1 MLPYRPRR
9 ALVFLAF
16 LALAVLAGAGC
27 GSDDGGASD
36 EGRLQVVATSSIVAD
51 LTEEV
56 GGDRVAVTTL
66 VGRDQD
72 AHAFEPTPG
81 ESVAL
86 SEGDLVVENGLGFEP
101 WLDDL
106 YDASDSD
113 APRVVLAEGVT
124 PRTVEEGDDEE
135 IDPHIWH
142 SVPNAEIMVQNLRD
156 ALVAAD
162 PDGTGVYGPR
172 ADAYLRRLDELDAEV
187 RRSIASIPSDRR
199 VLVTSHDTFGYYA
212 DEYGLEVLG
221 SGLGSVTTEASDPSA
236 ADVAQLV
243 RDIRAADVPAIFAEN
258 IASSDLL
265 ERVAKEAGVTL
276 APPLYTDALGP
287 EVSDGA
293 TYVEMIRH
301 NTRVIADALGG
312 A

>member
-9 ALVFLAF
+9 ALVFLAL
-16 LALAVLAGAGC
+16 LALAILAAAGC
-27 GSDDGGASD
+27 GSGDGGASD
-36 EGRLQVVATSSIVAD
+36 DGRLQVVATSSIVAD
-51 LTEEV
+51 LAEEV

-72 AHAFEPTPG
+72 AHSFEPTPG
-81 ESVAL
+81 DSVAL
-86 SEGDLVVENGLGFEP
+86 SRGDLVVENGLGFEP

-124 PRTVEEGDDEE
+124 PRKVEEGDDEE

-162 PDGTGVYGPR
+162 PDGTGVYRPR
-172 ADAYLRRLDELDAEV
+172 ADAYLQRLDELDAEV
-187 RRSIASIPSDRR
+187 RRSIASIPADRR

-236 ADVAQLV
+236 AEVAQLV

-258 IASSDLL
+258 VVSSDLL
-265 ERVAKEAGVTL
+265 ERVADEAGVTL

-287 EVSDGA
+287 EDSDGA

-301 NTRVIADALGG
+301 NTRVITDALGG